1 MYKTYKKY
9 KKHKKHY
16 IYKYCLILFLLL
28 IFIIQL
34 IRSNSKQNISDI
46 NVDIIKIGYYCHSIK
61 YGGIERVIALLI
73 NYLSKEKIFVHYLI
87 SESGILKDEYSI
99 PNSTRRINLNYP
111 RRSVFDA
118 IEENHIDIL
127 IYNFYNRFE
136 IQKLNKLNKT
146 KIIYYNHSTFFYWI
160 YLHVYNFKNSI
171 YRIYKQCDYVISL
184 IPVEN
189 DYLFKKWGI
198 KSILMDNPSTIEYD
212 SVIPS
217 DLTQKNIIM
226 IGRADDS
233 IKRYNLGIEAMEK
246 IIKVIPECK
255 MNIVS
260 VPNDKYVRLIK
271 KLNLSDYVRFLG
283 FHKNVEL
290 YFKNSSLHILPSLGE
305 SYAMVLSEAKIF
317 GVPSI
322 ICGLDYLALAKGGT
336 VIIYDDNPE
345 TIAKEA
351 IKILSDYKYR
361 IKLGQDSRLSMKRH
375 TNQLI
380 ANRWVKL
387 LISVYK
393 GDNTLIQ
400 ALSDNEE
407 KITDI
412 ERDKILKNQFR
423 LFLQRKPNFKKITFE
438 NFIDYSF

>member
-9 KKHKKHY
+9 KKHY

-34 IRSNSKQNISDI
+34 ISSNSKQNISDI
-46 NVDIIKIGYYCHSIK
+46 NVDIIKIGYYCSSLK
-61 YGGIERVIALLI
+61 YGGVERVMALLI
-73 NYLSKEKIFVHYLI
+73 NLLSKEKIFVHYLI
-87 SESGILKDEYSI
+87 TTIGILEDEYPI

-146 KIIYYNHSTFFYWI
+146 KIIYYNHFTFFYWI
-160 YLHVYNFKNSI
+160 FLHVYNFKNSI

-226 IGRADDS
+226 IGRSDDP

-271 KLNLSDYVRFLG
+271 KLNLSDYVRFVG

-290 YFKNSSLHILPSLGE
+290 YFKNTSLHILPSLGE

-400 ALSDNEE
+400 TLSDNEE

>member
-1 MYKTYKKY
+1 MFNKY
-9 KKHKKHY
+9 
-16 IYKYCLILFLLL
+16 ILILNLLL
-28 IFIIQL
+28 IFTIKY
-34 IRSNSKQNISDI
+34 IRSNFKQNISDI
-46 NVDIIKIGYYCHSIK
+46 NADIIKIGYYCHSLK
-61 YGGIERVIALLI
+61 YGGVERVMALLI
-73 NYLSKEKIFVHYLI
+73 NYLSKEKIFAHYLI
-87 SESGILKDEYSI
+87 TTRGILEDEYPI

-111 RRSVFDA
+111 KRSVFDA

-127 IYNFYNRFE
+127 IYNFYNGVE

-212 SVIPS
+212 SAIPS
-217 DLTQKNIIM
+217 DLIQKNIIM

-260 VPNDKYVRLIK
+260 KPNDKYVRLIK
-271 KLNLSDYVRFLG
+271 KLNLSDYVRFVG

-351 IKILSDYKYR
+351 IKILNNYKYR

-375 TNQLI
+375 TNQVI

-400 ALSDNEE
+400 TLLDNEE

-423 LFLQRKPNFKKITFE
+423 LFLQRRPNFKKITFE

>member
-9 KKHKKHY
+9 Y
-16 IYKYCLILFLLL
+16 IYKYCLILILHL
-28 IFIIQL
+28 FIIRYN
-34 IRSNSKQNISDI
+34 RSNSKQNISDI
-46 NVDIIKIGYYCHSIK
+46 NADIIKIGYYCRSIK
-61 YGGIERVIALLI
+61 YGGIERVMALLI
-73 NYLSKEKIFVHYLI
+73 NHLSKEKIFVHYLI
-87 SESGILKDEYSI
+87 SKSGILEDEYPI

-226 IGRADDS
+226 IGRSDDP

-271 KLNLSDYVRFLG
+271 KLNLSDYVRFVG

-380 ANRWVKL
+380 TNRWVKL
-387 LISVYK
+387 LISVFK

>member
-9 KKHKKHY
+9 Y
-16 IYKYCLILFLLL
+16 IDKYCLILILLH
-28 IFIIQL
+28 IFTIQYN
-34 IRSNSKQNISDI
+34 RSNSKQNISDI
-46 NVDIIKIGYYCHSIK
+46 NVDIIKIGYYCHSLK
-61 YGGIERVIALLI
+61 YGGVERVMALLI
-73 NYLSKEKIFVHYLI
+73 NYLSREKIFVHYLI
-87 SESGILKDEYSI
+87 SERGVLEDEYPI
-99 PNSTRRINLNYP
+99 PNSTRRINLKYP
-111 RRSVFDA
+111 RKSVFDA

-127 IYNFYNRFE
+127 IYNFYNRVE

-226 IGRADDS
+226 IGRSDDP

-271 KLNLSDYVRFLG
+271 KLNLSDYVRFVG

-322 ICGLDYLALAKGGT
+322 ICGLDYLALAKGGI

-400 ALSDNEE
+400 ALSNNEE

-423 LFLQRKPNFKKITFE
+423 LFLRRKPNFKKITFE

>member
-9 KKHKKHY
+9 Y
-16 IYKYCLILFLLL
+16 INKYILILNLLL
-28 IFIIQL
+28 IFTIKY
-34 IRSNSKQNISDI
+34 IRSNFKQNISDI
-46 NVDIIKIGYYCHSIK
+46 NADIIKIGYYCHSLK
-61 YGGIERVIALLI
+61 YGGVERVMALLI
-73 NYLSKEKIFVHYLI
+73 NYLSKEKIFAHYLI
-87 SESGILKDEYSI
+87 TTRGILEDEYPI

-111 RRSVFDA
+111 KRSVFDA

-127 IYNFYNRFE
+127 IYNFYNGVE

-171 YRIYKQCDYVISL
+171 YRIYKQCDYIISL

-212 SVIPS
+212 SAIPS
-217 DLTQKNIIM
+217 DLIQKNIIM

-260 VPNDKYVRLIK
+260 KPNDKYVRLIK
-271 KLNLSDYVRFLG
+271 KLNLSDYVRFVG

-351 IKILSDYKYR
+351 IKILNNYKYR

-375 TNQLI
+375 TNQVI

-400 ALSDNEE
+400 TLLDNEE

-423 LFLQRKPNFKKITFE
+423 LFLQRRPNFKKITFE

>member
-9 KKHKKHY
+9 YFDKF
-16 IYKYCLILFLLL
+16 CLILILLL
-28 IFIIQL
+28 IFTIKY
-34 IRSNSKQNISDI
+34 IRSNFKQNISDI
-46 NVDIIKIGYYCHSIK
+46 NVDIIKIGYYCSSIK
-61 YGGIERVIALLI
+61 YGGIERVMALLI
-73 NYLSKEKIFVHYLI
+73 NHLSKEKIFVHYLI
-87 SESGILKDEYSI
+87 SKSGILEDEYPI

-111 RRSVFDA
+111 KRSVFDA

-171 YRIYKQCDYVISL
+171 YQIYKQCDYVISL

-226 IGRADDS
+226 IGRSDDP

-260 VPNDKYVRLIK
+260 KPNDIYVRLIK
-271 KLNLSDYVRFLG
+271 KLNLSDHVRFVG
-283 FHKNVEL
+283 FHKNVEQ

-375 TNQLI
+375 TNQVI

-400 ALSDNEE
+400 TLSDNEE

>member
-9 KKHKKHY
+9 YFDKF
-16 IYKYCLILFLLL
+16 CLILILLL
-28 IFIIQL
+28 IFTIQYN
-34 IRSNSKQNISDI
+34 RSNSKQNISDI
-46 NVDIIKIGYYCHSIK
+46 NVDIIKIGYYCHSLK
-61 YGGIERVIALLI
+61 YGGVERVMALLI
-73 NYLSKEKIFVHYLI
+73 NYLSREKIFVHYLI
-87 SESGILKDEYSI
+87 SERGVLEDEYPI
-99 PNSTRRINLNYP
+99 PNSTRRINLKYP

-127 IYNFYNRFE
+127 IYNFYNSVE

-226 IGRADDS
+226 IGRSDDP

-271 KLNLSDYVRFLG
+271 KLNLSDYVRFVG

-322 ICGLDYLALAKGGT
+322 ICGLDYLALAKGGI

-400 ALSDNEE
+400 ALSNNEE

-423 LFLQRKPNFKKITFE
+423 LFLRRKPNFKKITFE

>member
-1 MYKTYKKY
+1 M
-9 KKHKKHY
+9 
-16 IYKYCLILFLLL
+16 
-28 IFIIQL
+28 
-34 IRSNSKQNISDI
+34 SNK
-46 NVDIIKIGYYCHSIK
+46 
-61 YGGIERVIALLI
+61 
-73 NYLSKEKIFVHYLI
+73 
-87 SESGILKDEYSI
+87 
-99 PNSTRRINLNYP
+99 
-111 RRSVFDA
+111 
-118 IEENHIDIL
+118 L
-127 IYNFYNRFE
+127 IYNFYDRSE
-136 IQKLNKLNKT
+136 IKKLNKLDKT
-146 KIIYYNHSTFFYWI
+146 KVIFYNHSTYFYWI

-212 SVIPS
+212 SAIPS
-217 DLTQKNIIM
+217 DLIQKNIIM

-260 VPNDKYVRLIK
+260 KPNDIYVRLIK
-271 KLNLSDYVRFLG
+271 KLNLSDYVRFVG

-345 TIAKEA
+345 TIAKES

-375 TNQLI
+375 TNQVI

-400 ALSDNEE
+400 TLSDNEE

-423 LFLQRKPNFKKITFE
+423 LFLRRRPNFKKITFE